1 MEYEVRF
8 YFARGKMEELIKKV
22 LNVIKRTFYK
32 GRQNVFIKRLSS
44 LAMKWKFKR

>member
-1 MEYEVRF
+1 MHLKSKY
-8 YFARGKMEELIKKV
+8 KNMEELIKKV

-44 LAMKWKFKR
+44 PAMK